1 MNPENPEV
9 ILNLL
14 LPADLE
20 EMVEDCLLAQPQRLL
35 GFVTSEAAGHGIGSV
50 LTTAGEQVRGHDE
63 RRRLEV
69 FCPWND
75 AQALIAQ
82 LTEALP
88 QAQIYYWLTPVLA
101 RGWL

>member
-1 MNPENPEV
+1 MKPETPDV
-9 ILNLL
+9 VLNLL

-20 EMVEDCLLAQPQRLL
+20 EMVEDCLLAHPQRLL
-35 GFVTSEAAGHGIGSV
+35 GFVTSEAAGHGIGSG
-50 LTTAGEQVRGHDE
+50 LNTAREQVSGHDE

-69 FCPWND
+69 FCRQAD
-75 AQALIAQ
+75 AEALVQALTA
-82 LTEALP
+82 ALP